1 MAYSCEK
8 YDRSSKYTLFKLFL
22 ARNFKGS
29 IDGLRDWKSK
39 LRDDNDLERK
49 IDKGGMEVEV
59 SLRNDN
65 DFDLECR
72 KIGKRMLLRNDNDNY
87 WESRRM
93 YGICGKYIR
102 KYLQNA
108 SGMRTNKI
116 SNFFS

>member
-1 MAYSCEK
+1 MDE
-8 YDRSSKYTLFKLFL
+8 R
-22 ARNFKGS
+22 
-29 IDGLRDWKSK
+29 WKSK

-93 YGICGKYIR
+93 YGICGEYIR